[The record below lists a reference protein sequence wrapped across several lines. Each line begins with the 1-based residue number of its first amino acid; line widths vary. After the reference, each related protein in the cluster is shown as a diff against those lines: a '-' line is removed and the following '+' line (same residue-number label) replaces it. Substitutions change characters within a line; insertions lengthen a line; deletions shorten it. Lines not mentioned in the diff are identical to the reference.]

1 MRAHVTGST
10 SNDEAVFVGVRDMLH
25 SGLPSPDLRAE
36 AFRVLTGTGHVQ
48 VDASANDALGRPAVE
63 VSFVDEHGRPDEV
76 QSLYFDPKTSRI
88 MEDAD
93 VIHGSTFYR
102 EITLDASIVDSVP
115 QAVLSCPVLPDS

>member
-1 MRAHVTGST
+1 
-10 SNDEAVFVGVRDMLH
+10 
-25 SGLPSPDLRAE
+25 
-36 AFRVLTGTGHVQ
+36 
-48 VDASANDALGRPAVE
+48 
-63 VSFVDEHGRPDEV
+63 
-76 QSLYFDPKTSRI
+76 